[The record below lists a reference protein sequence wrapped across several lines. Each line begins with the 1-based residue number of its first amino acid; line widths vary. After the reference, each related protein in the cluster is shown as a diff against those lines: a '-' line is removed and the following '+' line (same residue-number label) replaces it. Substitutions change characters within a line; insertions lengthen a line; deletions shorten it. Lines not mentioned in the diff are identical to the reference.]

1 MLSDDMRPELGTYS
15 AHVHSP
21 NLDALAADGMV
32 FERAYIMVSLCMVR
46 LRSGFCSLLPPRSA
60 RV

>member
-1 MLSDDMRPELGTYS
+1 MPHAVLFMVSDDMRPELGTYGS

-46 LRSGFCSLLPPRSA
+46 FRSIK
-60 RV
+60 